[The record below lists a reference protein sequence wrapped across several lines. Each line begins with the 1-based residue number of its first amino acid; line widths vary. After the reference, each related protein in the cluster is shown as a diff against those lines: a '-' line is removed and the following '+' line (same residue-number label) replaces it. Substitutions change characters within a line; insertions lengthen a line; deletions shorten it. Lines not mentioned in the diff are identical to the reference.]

1 MPDYS
6 MPPPAMP
13 SVPVAA
19 SDQRFPVHRIYCVGL
34 NYADHVREMGGGSR
48 REPPIFFM
56 KPADAVVANG
66 AAIPYPSRTA
76 NFHHEIELV
85 VAVGRGGR
93 DIPEQRS
100 LEYVFGYA
108 AGNDLTRRDLQHAA
122 KQRGQPWD
130 AAKGFDRSAPVAAI
144 RPARLGHVSRGRI
157 WLGVNGELRQ
167 QSDVSEML
175 WGVPQIIAELSAL
188 FELAAGDLIF
198 TGTPAGVG
206 PLKPGDR
213 LEGGIEGLEVLRNT
227 IVSAEPAER
236 ASPGA
241 PRADRT

>member
-1 MPDYS
+1 MSDFS
-6 MPPPAMP
+6 LPPSATP

-19 SDQRFPVHRIYCVGL
+19 SRQRFPVHRIYCVGL
-34 NYADHVREMGGGSR
+34 NYADHVREMGGESQ

-66 AAIPYPSRTA
+66 AEIPYPSRTA

-93 DIPEQRS
+93 DITEQRA
-100 LEYVFGYA
+100 LEHVFGYA

-130 AAKGFDRSAPVAAI
+130 AAKGFDRSAPVAAV
-144 RPARLGHVSRGRI
+144 RPAGLGHVSRGRI
-157 WLGVNGELRQ
+157 WLSVNGTLRQ
-167 QSDVSEML
+167 ESDLSQML

-188 FELAAGDLIF
+188 FELAPGDLIF

-206 PLKPGDR
+206 PLEPGDR
-213 LEGGIEGLEVLRNT
+213 IEGGIEGLEVLRNQ
-227 IVSAEPAER
+227 IVTAQA
-236 ASPGA
+236 
-241 PRADRT
+241 T